1 MNDRSGRVLPGRTV
15 SKSLET
21 EMTAAFIRTAASLI
35 LLGAIAMPIVASAQG
50 ADAERVKRGEYIFR
64 AADCYSCHTDTKNN
78 GQPLAGGAAIK
89 TPFGTFYPP
98 NITPDTEF
106 GIGLW
111 SDQDFL
117 RALRDGIAPD
127 GSHYY
132 PAFPYTSFTGM
143 TNQDILDLKAYI
155 FTLPAVSAEAPQHE
169 LPFYLRWRSVIG
181 AWKMLNFKPGPMT
194 PDPAKDAVWNRG
206 RYLVEAIAHCG
217 ECHSP
222 RTATGAIDRAKEM
235 SGNPSGPDGKGIP
248 NITPDPT
255 GIGDWSESDLA
266 FALKLG
272 VMPDGDTFGSFMA
285 DVVEQGTAY
294 LTDDDRTAIARYI
307 RSLPPV
313 RTEKEDK
320 PKD

>member
-1 MNDRSGRVLPGRTV
+1 
-15 SKSLET
+15 
-21 EMTAAFIRTAASLI
+21 MTLRRIQTAMWLMLCVA
-35 LLGAIAMPIVASAQG
+35 AIAPAAAQQP
-50 ADAERVKRGEYIFR
+50 AAERVKRGEYVFR
-64 AADCYSCHTDTKNN
+64 AADCYSCHTDRENN

-106 GIGLW
+106 GIGSW

-117 RALRDGIAPD
+117 RALRDGVAPD

-132 PAFPYTSFTGM
+132 PAFPYTSFTNM
-143 TNQDILDLKAYI
+143 TDEDILDLKAYM
-155 FTLPAVSAEAPQHE
+155 FTLPAVSAPSPLHE
-169 LPFYLRWRSVIG
+169 LPFYLRWRGALG
-181 AWKMLNFKPGPMT
+181 AWKVLNFARGPIS
-194 PDPAKDAVWNRG
+194 PDPARDAVWNRG
-206 RYLVEAIAHCG
+206 RYLVEAMAHCG

-222 RTATGAIDRAKEM
+222 RTATGAIDRAKAM
-235 SGNPSGPDGKGIP
+235 SGTPFGPDGKPIP
-248 NITPDPT
+248 NITPDPS
-255 GIGDWSESDLA
+255 GIGDWSESDLT

-313 RTEKEDK
+313 RTARAKN
-320 PKD
+320 